1 MMAFFLSLNYFFN
14 AYIKSLKIEKMGLF
28 LVNIIVQI
36 IVYAILFFLLD
47 KLCMFFIE
55 KSFGKKSLAHKANKK
70 RAETIRTLLRNITR
84 YAMFFFYIYTVLSAL
99 HFPISTLIAGASIV
113 TLVIGL
119 GAQGIIKD
127 LIAGFLILL
136 EQQMI
141 VGDNVT
147 INGTISG
154 KVIGFGLRLTTIQ
167 DEQGG
172 INYIKNSSITTVTN
186 RSGKPLKIMIDLPV
200 KDNSLIDS
208 MKQIINKVNINQK
221 DKLKLTDNIS
231 ILGPLLVED
240 KIIIRV
246 VVFSTLDFDQVKT
259 TLNSEYINAIKNAGI
274 DLM

>member
-1 MMAFFLSLNYFFN
+1 
-14 AYIKSLKIEKMGLF
+14 
-28 LVNIIVQI
+28 
-36 IVYAILFFLLD
+36 
-47 KLCMFFIE
+47 
-55 KSFGKKSLAHKANKK
+55 
-70 RAETIRTLLRNITR
+70 
-84 YAMFFFYIYTVLSAL
+84 
-99 HFPISTLIAGASIV
+99 
-113 TLVIGL
+113 
-119 GAQGIIKD
+119 
-127 LIAGFLILL
+127 
-136 EQQMI
+136 MI

-221 DKLKLTDNIS
+221 DKLKLTDDIS